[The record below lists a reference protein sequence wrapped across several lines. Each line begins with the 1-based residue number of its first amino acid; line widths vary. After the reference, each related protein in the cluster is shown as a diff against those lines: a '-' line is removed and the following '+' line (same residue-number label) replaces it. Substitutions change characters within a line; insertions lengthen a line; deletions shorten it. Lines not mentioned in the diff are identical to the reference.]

1 MGQEANNCPRGK
13 DSWFKIRIDGPSR
26 RSGDLNAGVVFKYS
40 RVVLILSFLKLSC
53 LCLSL
58 FFSSSTLNFR
68 KCKSEDA
75 VLGSGLPCAIF
86 RKQLEEKMSSG
97 LFCCKCPSSPSTVNV
112 NARSADVPALRA
124 TRERWVRTA
133 EGRPS

>member
-1 MGQEANNCPRGK
+1 MGQEANHCPRGK

-26 RSGDLNAGVVFKYS
+26 RSGDLNAGVDFKYS
-40 RVVLILSFLKLSC
+40 RLVLILSVLKLPC

-75 VLGSGLPCAIF
+75 VLGSGLPRAIF

-97 LFCCKCPSSPSTVNV
+97 IRTV
-112 NARSADVPALRA
+112 LL
-124 TRERWVRTA
+124 
-133 EGRPS
+133 